1 MKATMSTVQSIPNG
15 TATTVTQWT
24 TVYDSSSSFN
34 AVTGIFTIPA
44 TGVYRITANMSTDS
58 TTFTAGSLKYWQSKV
73 GGSQSGTIQT
83 ETIQAAFTGV
93 LSSAGSQSFQYTL
106 GDTVDIRITQT
117 TGSAVTLLASPEDTW
132 LTIERTA

>member
-1 MKATMSTVQSIPNG
+1 
-15 TATTVTQWT
+15 
-24 TVYDSSSSFN
+24 
-34 AVTGIFTIPA
+34 
-44 TGVYRITANMSTDS
+44 MSTDS